1 MDYFTKFNS
10 FSIQFLS
17 MKLTAAST
25 FYDFNSESDAVETMQ
40 VYALNFFFF
49 YKKIQARIN
58 SFIYDVN
65 FFLNFNSLISF
76 YLMVDVLASLNATS
90 TFSIYHW
97 IAWNQWFTF
106 CAEILIWNKIFL
118 ICFISFT
125 NVWMSQICRKQRHI
139 RQKRWRDW
147 WKKETLLVR
156 LLLLSWQLQG
166 PCDTILVLDVITPL
180 L

>member
-1 MDYFTKFNS
+1 MSSPCRIKLRLVDFYRTII
-10 FSIQFLS
+10 FSLIYRLFYWIQFLFDS
-17 MKLTAAST
+17 VSFHEAYSSQHILWLQLGVRCCRNNAGIYT
-25 FYDFNSESDAVETMQ
+25 E
-40 VYALNFFFF
+40 FFFF

-58 SFIYDVN
+58 YFIYDVN

-97 IAWNQWFTF
+97 IVWNQWFTF

-125 NVWMSQICRKQRHI
+125 NVWMS
-139 RQKRWRDW
+139 
-147 WKKETLLVR
+147 
-156 LLLLSWQLQG
+156 
-166 PCDTILVLDVITPL
+166 
-180 L
+180 

>member
-1 MDYFTKFNS
+1 
-10 FSIQFLS
+10 

-97 IAWNQWFTF
+97 IA
-106 CAEILIWNKIFL
+106 
-118 ICFISFT
+118 
-125 NVWMSQICRKQRHI
+125 
-139 RQKRWRDW
+139 
-147 WKKETLLVR
+147 
-156 LLLLSWQLQG
+156 
-166 PCDTILVLDVITPL
+166 
-180 L
+180 